1 MAIHSLSPRHCI
13 KVRHM
18 ATMES
23 LFAGGEIKNDKLAEV
38 AERFKGE
45 WVHGTEVNRRERQDK
60 EDDQI
65 HDLKSN
71 IARLESILNQ
81 EVKRR
86 NETNKAIQ
94 GAFEAHM
101 ATVQDRLEAGLVYR
115 LDTLMNSVGVLN
127 DRVKVV
133 EEEFGT
139 ARQSYILDM
148 EDKSTLVA
156 DDIVALKSTFTA
168 ERAERKERETL
179 IIAKLRDLDERTAEK
194 LIKDRKVL
202 DTQVVQLNEELG
214 VVGHEEDRRFHEFVF
229 TELAALKTGL
239 VQEGQA
245 REQADDEI
253 VLAIK
258 QYTESVQEAIKV
270 VNTASH

>member
-1 MAIHSLSPRHCI
+1 M
-13 KVRHM
+13 
-18 ATMES
+18 
-23 LFAGGEIKNDKLAEV
+23 FAGAELKIDKLIEV
-38 AERFKGE
+38 AERFQGAD
-45 WVHGTEVNRRERQDK
+45 HGMQKAVNARQDA
-60 EDDQI
+60 EDEKV
-65 HDLKSN
+65 HELKVN
-71 IARLESILNQ
+71 IARLEKTLNQ

-86 NETNKAIQ
+86 TETNKAIQ

-115 LDTLMNSVGVLN
+115 LDTLMGSVDVLN
-127 DRVKVV
+127 DRIKVV
-133 EEEFGT
+133 EDEFST
-139 ARQSYILDM
+139 ARQNYIRDM

-156 DDIVALKSTFTA
+156 DDIVALKATFTA

-194 LIKDRKVL
+194 LVKDRKAL
-202 DTQVVQLNEELG
+202 DIQVVQLNEELG

-229 TELAALKTGL
+229 KELASLKTGL

-253 VLAIK
+253 VAAIK
-258 QYTESVQEAIKV
+258 QYTESVQEAIRV
-270 VNTASH
+270 VNTAR